1 MPTPSGALAGSRLGR
16 LAQRSAGA
24 GLSAATNVSAATDVS
39 SGSAVATTAESEE
52 YSQSEEHC
60 ELCNAPI
67 PSTHR
72 HLLELSSRE
81 LMCACRP
88 CSLLFDRGGVGNG
101 RYKLIP
107 ERRLR
112 LEDFAMSEPA
122 WEELRIPVEMAFFF
136 HSSAQQ
142 RVLAYYPG
150 PMGPT
155 ESLLQLSSWQELEQ
169 ANPILLE
176 LEEDVEALL
185 VNRTRGA
192 RRYWLVPLDECYGL
206 VGLIRTRWRG
216 LSGGSEVWKE
226 IDRFFEELDGRARS
240 ATARR

>member
-1 MPTPSGALAGSRLGR
+1 MGAPPGTPTTSRLAR

-24 GLSAATNVSAATDVS
+24 LVTDSVITS
-39 SGSAVATTAESEE
+39 R
-52 YSQSEEHC
+52 SEEHC

-67 PSTHR
+67 ASTHR

-88 CSLLFDRGGVGNG
+88 CSLLFDRGGAGNG
-101 RYKLIP
+101 RYKLVP

-112 LEDFAMSEPA
+112 LEDFAMSDLA
-122 WEELRIPVEMAFFF
+122 WEELRIPVDMAFFF
-136 HSSAQQ
+136 HSSAQE

-155 ESLLQLSSWQELEQ
+155 ESQLELSSWQELEQ
-169 ANPILLE
+169 ANPVLLG
-176 LEEDVEALL
+176 LEVDVEALL

-192 RRYWLVPLDECYGL
+192 HRYWLVPLDECYSL

-216 LSGGSEVWKE
+216 LTGGSEVWQE
-226 IDRFFEELDGRARS
+226 IDRFFAELDRRARG
-240 ATARR
+240 ATGRS